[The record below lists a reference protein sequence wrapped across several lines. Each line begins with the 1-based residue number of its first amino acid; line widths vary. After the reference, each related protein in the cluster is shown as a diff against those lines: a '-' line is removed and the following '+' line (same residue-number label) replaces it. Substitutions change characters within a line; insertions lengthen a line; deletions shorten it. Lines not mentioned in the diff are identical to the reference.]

1 MFVFLYVFV
10 CHCQDGFEWPVPAIR
25 KPVGYFKSDFA
36 WTGSAGVMFST
47 HLGMVF
53 LQWELAVVI
62 APLFFWER
70 SQRPKMIEFFVLP
83 LGEE

>member
-1 MFVFLYVFV
+1 MFLFAIAKMDLFV
-10 CHCQDGFEWPVPAIR
+10 ASSQAIR

-53 LQWELAVVI
+53 WQWELAVVI
-62 APLFFWER
+62 APLFFGER